1 MKALLSVVLLPFL
14 ALLFPTSAHAVCP
27 ICTVAV
33 GAGLGISR
41 WLGIDDTVTGIWI
54 GGLILSSGLWLA
66 DWIGKRGWKVPQ
78 KEILSVLLFFIF
90 VIPPL
95 YIAKMIG
102 LAGNTLWEVD
112 KVLLGTIFGSSV
124 FLLGVWVDKWLRTTN
139 DGKVYIYY
147 QKVIIPSFCF
157 RLAALYYFLL
167 PNKGGVF
174 MKKTMQPDINEFM
187 DKVKKMEK
195 GEKLDLSS
203 DEDLSIGIM
212 NLISM
217 EEHFFFTYNKTKDA
231 KYLDLLNE
239 IREMR
244 KNALKR
250 IIKDYEGEV
259 WCISKHLLAA
269 SMRFMEVGTK
279 ALTKN
284 DKAGAEDM
292 FQKSYQ
298 LYSLFWGLNLGLVQT
313 KDVKQ
318 SETKEVAFVSDDPK
332 PLQKGSAGIFA
343 KLGELVQKAIDCCK
357 E

>member
-1 MKALLSVVLLPFL
+1 M
-14 ALLFPTSAHAVCP
+14 
-27 ICTVAV
+27 
-33 GAGLGISR
+33 
-41 WLGIDDTVTGIWI
+41 
-54 GGLILSSGLWLA
+54 
-66 DWIGKRGWKVPQ
+66 
-78 KEILSVLLFFIF
+78 
-90 VIPPL
+90 
-95 YIAKMIG
+95 
-102 LAGNTLWEVD
+102 N
-112 KVLLGTIFGSSV
+112 
-124 FLLGVWVDKWLRTTN
+124 N
-139 DGKVYIYY
+139 
-147 QKVIIPSFCF
+147 
-157 RLAALYYFLL
+157 
-167 PNKGGVF
+167 NKQI
-174 MKKTMQPDINEFM
+174 QPDINEFM

-244 KNALKR
+244 KSALKR

-279 ALTKN
+279 ALTKG
-284 DKAGAEDM
+284 DKSDAEDM

-313 KDVKQ
+313 NDIKHAE
-318 SETKEVAFVSDDPK
+318 SKEIAFVSEDPK
-332 PLQKGSAGIFA
+332 PKVKGLVSIFE
-343 KLGELVQKAIDCCK
+343 KLGQLVQKAIDCCK